1 MPYFNCSLTILPLS
15 VCMHAC
21 VLSVSVCECAVVC
34 LLALELASYWSNGN
48 RVSGIL
54 DISDEQL
61 SRLLAG

>member
-1 MPYFNCSLTILPLS
+1 
-15 VCMHAC
+15 MHAC